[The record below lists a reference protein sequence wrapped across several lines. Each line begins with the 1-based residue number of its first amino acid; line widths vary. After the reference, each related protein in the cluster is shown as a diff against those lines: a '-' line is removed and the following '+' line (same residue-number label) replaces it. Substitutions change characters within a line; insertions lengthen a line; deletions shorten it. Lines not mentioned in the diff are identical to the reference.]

1 MEYSMPVSE
10 SQNLPIQLARNFSFI
25 IQSWTAFASALPL
38 SLTSGGPTSIIWGLL
53 SSTICTLCIA
63 YSLAEFLSA
72 YPTAAGQYHWVAV
85 SWETPKLFLS
95 WLTGW
100 FNVAAWIC
108 LTATASLFGSQ
119 LVMNVVVLVHPSFNV
134 QRWQLFLVYI
144 SSITLAFLVNAF
156 WNSVL
161 AALNKIAL
169 LLSICGFL
177 LILVVALA
185 CATPDYNSASFVFTD
200 FINKSGWNDGVAW
213 LLGLLQGSLCLI
225 GFHGTKEIPNPSV
238 QGPRVMVA
246 CVAIGAFTSFV
257 LVTAL
262 LFVARDINTVISSA
276 YGPLLQILLDATQSK
291 AGAICLLIFP
301 IVCLVLGVTGI
312 MTTSSRMIYALG
324 RDNGLPLS
332 PTWTKV
338 HTSLQ
343 TPLNAL
349 GLSWILAVCLGC
361 IYLGSMTAFNGVSSA
376 TVICFDLSYLFPIL
390 IHCLRGRAQLPSRA
404 YVLSPIVGWSVN
416 IVAIIYI
423 LLTTVFFILP
433 PNLPVTGENMNY
445 AIAVVGVLVVFSTIY
460 WFLRGRK
467 KFVLASASSSTVHA
481 HSEDMALSVPV
492 EK

>member
-1 MEYSMPVSE
+1 MTVLIDGTKLFSRS
-10 SQNLPIQLARNFSFI
+10 LLGLAFAILN
-25 IQSWTAFASALPL
+25 SWTAFASALPL
-38 SLTSGGPTSIIWGLL
+38 NLL

-85 SWETPKLFLS
+85 SWETPRLFLS

-119 LVMNVVVLVHPSFNV
+119 LVMNVAVLVHPSFNV

-144 SSITLAFLVNAF
+144 RFITLTFLVNAF

-185 CATPDYNSASFVFTD
+185 CATPDYNSASFVFID

-225 GFHGTKEIPNPSV
+225 GFHDTKEIPNPSV

-246 CVAIGAFTSFV
+246 CVAIGAFTSFI
-257 LVTAL
+257 LVIAL

-291 AGAICLLIFP
+291 A
-301 IVCLVLGVTGI
+301 
-312 MTTSSRMIYALG
+312 
-324 RDNGLPLS
+324 DNGLPLS

-343 TPLNAL
+343 TPLNAP
-349 GLSWILAVCLGC
+349 C
-361 IYLGSMTAFNGVSSA
+361 AFNAVSSA

-416 IVAIIYI
+416 IVAIIYV
-423 LLTTVFFILP
+423 LLTTIDYETVQL
-433 PNLPVTGENMNY
+433 TGIYHFLADY